1 MPRMP
6 QYQTQT
12 YDARARKQKIIQIK
26 DVNTNK
32 DVTQEILNRYPSW
45 SLTSSTGGTPN
56 NTTPDISGQSSS
68 SSTPPLTSHQEAEA
82 NVRAQ
87 FAAQVAAALRDTTEE
102 KPRKPEYT
110 IQRAPAS
117 IRAEIDVQGKASGSL
132 TSSSSSITSSSAS
145 TPPLTSHQ
153 EAEANVR
160 AQFAAQVAATLRD
173 TTEEKPRKP
182 EYTIHKAPAS
192 IRAEIDV
199 QGKASGSL
207 TSSSSSITSSSSS
220 TPPLTSQHQA
230 EANVRAQF
238 AAQVAATLRD
248 TTEEKPRKPEYTI
261 QKAPASN
268 RAEIDVQG
276 KEAAGKSKN
285 LFDSTA
291 TGNYQFF
298 CLLFLSAWPQLFK
311 GRITLSA
318 G

>member
-1 MPRMP
+1 MPGMP

-132 TSSSSSITSSSAS
+132 TSSSSS
-145 TPPLTSHQ
+145 
-153 EAEANVR
+153 
-160 AQFAAQVAATLRD
+160 
-173 TTEEKPRKP
+173 
-182 EYTIHKAPAS
+182 
-192 IRAEIDV
+192 
-199 QGKASGSL
+199 
-207 TSSSSSITSSSSS
+207 SS

-261 QKAPASN
+261 QKALASN
-268 RAEIDVQG
+268 RTEIDVQG

-285 LFDSTA
+285 LFGSTA
-291 TGNYQFF
+291 TGSYQFF
-298 CLLFLSAWPQLFK
+298 CMLFLSAWSLISLFIYCNLTTE
-311 GRITLSA
+311 G
-318 G
+318 